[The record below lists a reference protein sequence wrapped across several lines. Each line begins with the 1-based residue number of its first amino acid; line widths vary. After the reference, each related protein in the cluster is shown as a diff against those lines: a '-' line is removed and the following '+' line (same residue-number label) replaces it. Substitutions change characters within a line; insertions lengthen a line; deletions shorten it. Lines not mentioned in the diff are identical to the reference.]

1 MLSVLVYKVIL
12 SGGFVAPLEIES
24 KVSGVSALDGRSIS
38 GTSSS
43 SYFKMILPDLKH
55 LLEQKPIFFFQIQLS
70 FYLNISL

>member
-43 SYFKMILPDLKH
+43 SYFKMILPV
-55 LLEQKPIFFFQIQLS
+55 
-70 FYLNISL
+70 